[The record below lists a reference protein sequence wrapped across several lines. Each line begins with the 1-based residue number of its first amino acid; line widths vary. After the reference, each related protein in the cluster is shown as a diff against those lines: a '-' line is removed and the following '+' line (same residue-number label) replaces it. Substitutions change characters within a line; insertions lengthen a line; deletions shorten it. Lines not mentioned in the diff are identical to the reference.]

1 MVELARNHGNGPL
14 LMQAIAERQGLSRK
28 YLHALLTSLRGAG
41 FVRSVRGSGGGYV
54 LARAPA
60 EIKVSEVVQ
69 TLEGAITFADCVRD
83 TSTCERSRKCVGHE
97 LWREMS
103 RAVERYLQGITLADL
118 VARQSEIDAR
128 PSMYYI

>member
-1 MVELARNHGNGPL
+1 MVELARHHGNGPL
-14 LMQAIAERQGLSRK
+14 LMRAIAESQGLSRK
-28 YLHALLTSLRGAG
+28 YLHALLSSLRAAG

-54 LARAPA
+54 LVRAPH

-83 TSTCERSRKCVGHE
+83 RGVCERSRTCVGHE

-103 RAVERYLQGITLADL
+103 HAVERYLQGITLADL
-118 VARQSEIDAR
+118 LARQGEIDAR